1 MHQCWGSRFIE
12 SGSGPGSNISSK
24 SLYRV
29 LMTKIEKKNCR
40 WKKMLWVI
48 VALLDPDPD
57 PGIPLNPDPYL
68 QHSNASIFPT
78 IALNFAELSLH
89 IHFEK
94 LLVLPSAKCA
104 PVRYI
109 PAACGGSTARA
120 CIPSPCTMH
129 MLFRS

>member
-1 MHQCWGSRFIE
+1 
-12 SGSGPGSNISSK
+12 
-24 SLYRV
+24 
-29 LMTKIEKKNCR
+29 
-40 WKKMLWVI
+40 MLWVI

-78 IALNFAELSLH
+78 IALNFAEPSLR

-94 LLVLPSAKCA
+94 FLVLPLAKCA

-109 PAACGGSTARA
+109 LAAGGGSIARG
-120 CIPSPCTMH
+120 CVPSPCT
-129 MLFRS
+129 